1 MFKLGRGCFTRKIL
15 GYLLEVAPLNLFVDV
30 DVNDEAV
37 VEEEERDVS
46 LSLR

>member
-1 MFKLGRGCFTRKIL
+1 MMMSTISGI
-15 GYLLEVAPLNLFVDV
+15 VDV